1 MINCYVIFITSLVYF
16 SEGLRQIRVGPVSH
30 SATVSPVGFIQRV
43 FQHDIDPA
51 SLFQE
56 REDVPGTEE
65 DIAPFIYVKETPQI
79 ADNGGSVQPV
89 EAAPN
94 ASEEDIR
101 IVPKTPKRKKKR
113 RKGKKKKRKM
123 RKVNVKPRGGRH
135 IKDTFQDLRPWNTQY
150 LEEEK
155 SRIETTTETVVTFE
169 PIYDKSSDT
178 SYSQEELLK
187 LCEETKNIGAKFGI
201 YDISSFA
208 GSNCALIRLYYPEV
222 TCEQINV
229 FLQYCQS
236 TGSIQ

>member
-1 MINCYVIFITSLVYF
+1 MISCYVIFITSLVYF
-16 SEGLRQIRVGPVSH
+16 SE
-30 SATVSPVGFIQRV
+30 
-43 FQHDIDPA
+43 
-51 SLFQE
+51 E
-56 REDVPGTEE
+56 REDVAATEE

-79 ADNGGSVQPV
+79 ADNGGSVQRV
-89 EAAPN
+89 E
-94 ASEEDIR
+94 
-101 IVPKTPKRKKKR
+101 
-113 RKGKKKKRKM
+113 
-123 RKVNVKPRGGRH
+123 VNVKPRGGRH

-169 PIYDKSSDT
+169 PIYDKSSGN

-208 GSNCALIRLYYPEV
+208 GRNCALIRLYYPEV

>member
-1 MINCYVIFITSLVYF
+1 
-16 SEGLRQIRVGPVSH
+16 
-30 SATVSPVGFIQRV
+30 
-43 FQHDIDPA
+43 
-51 SLFQE
+51 E
-56 REDVPGTEE
+56 REDVAATEE
-65 DIAPFIYVKETPQI
+65 DIAPFIYVKETSQI
-79 ADNGGSVQPV
+79 ADNGGSVQRV
-89 EAAPN
+89 E
-94 ASEEDIR
+94 
-101 IVPKTPKRKKKR
+101 
-113 RKGKKKKRKM
+113 
-123 RKVNVKPRGGRH
+123 
-135 IKDTFQDLRPWNTQY
+135 QY

-169 PIYDKSSDT
+169 PIYDKSSGN

>member
-1 MINCYVIFITSLVYF
+1 MINCYVIFIASLVYF

-30 SATVSPVGFIQRV
+30 SATVSPVGFVQDN
-43 FQHDIDPA
+43 FDP
-51 SLFQE
+51 SSFVQE
-56 REDVPGTEE
+56 REDASGFKENL
-65 DIAPFIYVKETPQI
+65 APFIYVKETPQI
-79 ADNGGSVQPV
+79 ADNGGSVQPL

-113 RKGKKKKRKM
+113 KKGKKKRKM

-169 PIYDKSSDT
+169 PIYDKSSGT

-236 TGSIQ
+236 SGSIQ